1 MSKKSKIDYK
11 NDFGQKKSKL
21 VRTDFGR
28 KFIHH
33 RYPYFL
39 AELYDMEPASRYRIY
54 VVSVQEK
61 ESFTDE
67 AGEVFTSYTGDP
79 IHGLTQINAPAEVRV
94 IKHGMKNGTVTVM
107 WEGVEKASTY
117 RVGIVPSEGIIG
129 TGTYSNEET
138 ETKLYGLDPTKAYKV
153 RQKNLFYVFN

>member
-1 MSKKSKIDYK
+1 MRIFS
-11 NDFGQKKSKL
+11 
-21 VRTDFGR
+21 
-28 KFIHH
+28 
-33 RYPYFL
+33 
-39 AELYDMEPASRYRIY
+39 AELFDMEPASRYRIY

-129 TGTYSNEET
+129 TGTYSKEET

-153 RQKNLFYVFN
+153 RKSFSSMISIDKF